1 MTDRTPSDGEPFYC
15 DICGLGLQE
24 VMACEDGICWM
35 ESAETARARQLRAS
49 VPTVTANEATCPPQ
63 PEGRRRKQ
71 SSPAAA
77 AEALDC
83 RVAGAPR
90 NDAERA

>member
-1 MTDRTPSDGEPFYC
+1 MTERTPYDGEPFYC

-35 ESAETARARQLRAS
+35 ESAEAARARQLRESAS
-49 VPTVTANEATCPPQ
+49 ISPVIASAA
-63 PEGRRRKQ
+63 KQ
-71 SSPAAA
+71 SSLTPADTM
-77 AEALDC
+77 DC

-90 NDAERA
+90 NDGEAC